1 MGLFDKKKK
10 LTEAEVMR
18 KEKQELI
25 KRIMDEKKTESD
37 TGYMM
42 PDMPEVRRRTSGE
55 RRGFSYRGSR
65 EYKLYQEE
73 EREAKEPHTFFEKF
87 CFYSGKIL
95 RPSPDEDT
103 RKKMKNAISFSGMHT
118 TPEDV
123 TGGCIVAAAL
133 SFMLLLFTV
142 FLPFGPIVL
151 KLILMLFVPLICAYF
166 VLTYPFSHAN
176 TVRMKEGREL
186 INALLYIVVFLRSV
200 PNFEGAVRF
209 AAENVGGKL
218 RGDLKRVLWKVEV
231 GIHNSVEESFT
242 EYLKAWKNY
251 NKEFLESMHLIKESM
266 LEADDERR
274 IAMLDKAIGVVLE
287 GMDNKMKMYARNL
300 ETPVMVLHGL
310 GIMLPV
316 MGMIVFP
323 LVSIFLASDFKNIPL
338 YLFLGYDIFLP
349 LVVYFFIRHILETRP
364 STHSGLDIVP
374 KKSAELKPK
383 FSIKNV
389 LNMKRII
396 LLFAIIAGLIFLVP
410 GFKFLVATNMF
421 ENCVPGETFAECD
434 EDGETLVHSIG
445 TMMMSLLVILGFAV
459 IFIVYYKGKCY
470 KALEIRDRVAAV
482 EEEFEEALFALG
494 NRLSSGIP
502 IEFALEKVV
511 EDTQDLS
518 ISKLFEISLKNM
530 NRLSMS
536 FKDSLFD
543 EKYGALNEY
552 PSALIRTIMRSVSG
566 TLERGSKYAAVTMLT
581 IATYLR
587 NMRTTQENINNL
599 LSSTVSSMKFQAYV
613 LVPAISGVVIA
624 VSDLII
630 KMLAGLSNTFASIS
644 ANMPADAG
652 GMAMSPMSIINFK
665 ESMPAELLQIVVGIY
680 VVEILV
686 LLAIFVTRIET
697 GVDEV
702 KEADTVWKFVL
713 AGTIS
718 YLVILAI
725 VMMVF
730 APLVGVAN
738 MSV

>member
-1 MGLFDKKKK
+1 MGLFGKKKK
-10 LTEAEVMR
+10 LTEAEVMI

-25 KRIMDEKKTESD
+25 KSIMDEKKIESE
-37 TGYMM
+37 TAYNM
-42 PDMPEVRRRTSGE
+42 PDMPDVKSRRSGE
-55 RRGFSYRGSR
+55 KGRYSYLGSR
-65 EYKLYQEE
+65 EYKLYQKE
-73 EREAKEPHTFFEKF
+73 EREAREPHTIFEKF

-95 RPSPDEDT
+95 RLSPDEDT
-103 RKKMKNAISFSGMHT
+103 RKKMNNAIRFSGMHT

-133 SFMLLLFTV
+133 SFMLLLFSV
-142 FLPFGPIVL
+142 FLPIGPVVL

-176 TVRMKEGREL
+176 LVRMKEGREL

-300 ETPVMVLHGL
+300 ETPIMVLHGL

-323 LVSIFLASDFKNIPL
+323 LISIFLAQDLKNIPI
-338 YLFLGYDIFLP
+338 YLFLGYNIFLP
-349 LVVYFFIRHILETRP
+349 LGVYFFIRHILESRP
-364 STHSGLDIVP
+364 TTHSGIDVVP
-374 KKSAELKPK
+374 KKSYGNRLR
-383 FSIKNV
+383 SGISSVIN
-389 LNMKRII
+389 LKRII
-396 LLFAIIAGLIFLVP
+396 MLFALVGGLIFLVP
-410 GFKFLVATNMF
+410 GLKFLVATNMF
-421 ENCVPGETFAECD
+421 ETCAQGERFAECSGNEGD
-434 EDGETLVHSIG
+434 YALVHDMG
-445 TMMMSLLVILGFAV
+445 TMMMSLLVVIGFAV
-459 IFIVYYKGKCY
+459 IFIIYHKGKCY
-470 KALEIRDRVAAV
+470 KGLELRDKIASV
-482 EEEFEEALFALG
+482 EEEFEEAMFALG
-494 NRLSSGIP
+494 NRLASGIP

-511 EDTQDLS
+511 EDTEELS
-518 ISKLFEISLKNM
+518 ISGLFEISLKNM

-536 FKDSLFD
+536 FEDSLFD
-543 EKYGALNEY
+543 ERYGALKEY
-552 PSALIRTIMRSVSG
+552 PSTLIRTIMTSVCG

-587 NMRTTQENINNL
+587 GMRTTQEKINDL

-630 KMLAGLSNTFASIS
+630 KMLTGLSKTFAGLSS
-644 ANMPADAG
+644 NMPGDAG
-652 GMAMSPMSIINFK
+652 MSMSPMSIIDVK
-665 ESMPAELLQIVVGIY
+665 EAMPAELLQIVVGVY

-686 LLAIFVTRIET
+686 LLAIFVTRIEV
-697 GVDEV
+697 GVDEI
-702 KEADTVWKFVL
+702 KESNNIWQFVL
-713 AGTIS
+713 IGIVA
-718 YLVILAI
+718 YLVILMI
-725 VMMVF
+725 IMGVF
-730 APLVGVAN
+730 APLVDIAN
-738 MSV
+738 MS